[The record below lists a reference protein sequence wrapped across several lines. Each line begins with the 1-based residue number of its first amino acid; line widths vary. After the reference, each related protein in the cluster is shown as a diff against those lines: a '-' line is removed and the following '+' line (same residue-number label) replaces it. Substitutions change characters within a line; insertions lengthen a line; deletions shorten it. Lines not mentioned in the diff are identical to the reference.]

1 MTTTFALLVTT
12 TSAMEFVAAAETGIK
27 AIVINTI
34 MVLNTDPNPADQLN
48 CLMERSKFVSDSS
61 SSM

>member
-1 MTTTFALLVTT
+1 
-12 TSAMEFVAAAETGIK
+12 MEFVAAAETGIK